1 MRARLMIWAILA
13 VAMAAGWCPRLQ
25 SLAAAQEQ
33 ANAVADLSGPA
44 DAQSK
49 GADAQAPQAAA
60 KLNEII
66 DRMIKREHDE
76 IAAFDLYSPAIETY
90 VQEVKFDPAMGTVP
104 KSDFYFLGQADFRG
118 RLKVHSMAGSSRKGS
133 LLWSFEPAGF
143 LQMIYIDRGE
153 FDKTHYRF
161 KYSGREFLGE
171 VRCLV
176 FDVTP
181 GPQVHGARFVGRIW
195 VEDQDFT
202 VVRING
208 KYAPAIHFSL
218 KHLEDEYYLHFD
230 SWRTNVK
237 SGLWLPSYVYSQE
250 LSRPWRFGNP
260 SYKSSTH
267 LWGYKLKQGPREEE
281 LSRLLVESANPVK
294 DEATQ
299 HDRSPLEAQR
309 EWRHEAENNV
319 LDLLERD
326 GLLAPA
332 GEVDKLLN
340 TIVNNLE
347 VTNNF
352 DEQIDLR
359 CRVLLTSG
367 LEMFSIGNTL
377 VLSRGLIDVVPNEET
392 LAALIAHGMAD
403 AMLPKP
409 NQDQY
414 GFSDILRLPPTEVLK
429 RLSFE
434 EGKTEAAEN
443 SQKAMEILKKSPYAS
458 KLGNAGLFLQQLH
471 AKAKELK
478 QLINPQLGNEI
489 FFASQLLQ
497 AAPALEPGNKNQI
510 AALPMGSRLKLDPWS
525 AGVSLLKSK
534 PMTLQSGR
542 DKMPFEVTP
551 LVPYLTR
558 YVEVSAAQ
566 SESQTAM
573 AFH

>member
-1 MRARLMIWAILA
+1 M
-13 VAMAAGWCPRLQ
+13 
-25 SLAAAQEQ
+25 
-33 ANAVADLSGPA
+33 
-44 DAQSK
+44 
-49 GADAQAPQAAA
+49 
-60 KLNEII
+60 
-66 DRMIKREHDE
+66 
-76 IAAFDLYSPAIETY
+76 
-90 VQEVKFDPAMGTVP
+90 
-104 KSDFYFLGQADFRG
+104 
-118 RLKVHSMAGSSRKGS
+118 
-133 LLWSFEPAGF
+133 
-143 LQMIYIDRGE
+143 
-153 FDKTHYRF
+153 
-161 KYSGREFLGE
+161 
-171 VRCLV
+171 
-176 FDVTP
+176 
-181 GPQVHGARFVGRIW
+181 
-195 VEDQDFT
+195 
-202 VVRING
+202 
-208 KYAPAIHFSL
+208 

-237 SGLWLPSYVYSQE
+237 SGRRLPSYVYSEE

-267 LWGYKLKQGPREEE
+267 LWGYKLKQGSREEE
-281 LSRLLVESANPVK
+281 LSRLLVESANLVK

-309 EWRHEAENNV
+309 EWRHEAENSV

-326 GLLAPA
+326 GLLAPP
-332 GEVDKLLN
+332 GEVDKVLN

-352 DEQIDLR
+352 NEQIDLR

-377 VLSRGLIDVVPNEET
+377 VLSCGLIDIVPNEET

-414 GFSDILRLPPTEVLK
+414 AFSGILRLPATELLK

-458 KLGNAGLFLQQLH
+458 KLRNAGLFLQQLH
-471 AKAKELK
+471 ARAKELR

-497 AAPALEPGNKNQI
+497 SAPALEPGNKNQI

-525 AGVSLLKSK
+525 AG
-534 PMTLQSGR
+534 
-542 DKMPFEVTP
+542 
-551 LVPYLTR
+551 
-558 YVEVSAAQ
+558 SA
-566 SESQTAM
+566 
-573 AFH
+573 